1 MTEKQAVEKVLGI
14 ARAQIGTPEG
24 VNNWNIYAQ
33 ELAAFPELFWGGTKQ
48 NQPWC
53 GIIDV
58 WFFYKA
64 FGLNTAVQMLCA
76 DTMPNGM
83 AACEFGAGY
92 FRKAGRWYSSPQPG
106 DIIFYGPTGKE
117 EHQGIVESV
126 NGSAVFTIEGNWS
139 DKVSRRQ
146 LSLRDP
152 TISGYGRPRWYL
164 AVSDDQSED
173 PPVSD
178 PDTTP
183 EPAPAPGRRSY
194 TITLREIRLGDIGVQ
209 VERLQALLIMR
220 GYDCGGT
227 KSRGRE
233 VPDGEFGASTLAA
246 VRDVQL
252 AAGIE
257 IDGIVGQKTM
267 SALLTT

>member
-1 MTEKQAVEKVLGI
+1 MSAAQEVARVLAI
-14 ARAQIGTPEG
+14 ARAQLGTVEG
-24 VNNWNIYAQ
+24 TNNWNSYAQ
-33 ELAAFPELFWGGTKQ
+33 ELEAFPNLFWGGSKQ
-48 NQPWC
+48 NQPYC
-53 GIIDV
+53 GVFCV
-58 WFFYKA
+58 WAFYKA
-64 FGLNTAVQMLCA
+64 FGISKAVQMLCA

-117 EHQGIVESV
+117 EHQGIVESI

-146 LSLRDP
+146 LSIRDP

-183 EPAPAPGRRSY
+183 APAPGRRSY
-194 TITLREIRLGDIGVQ
+194 TITLREIRLGDISVE
-209 VERLQALLIMR
+209 VERLQALLICR

-227 KSRGRE
+227 KIRGRE
-233 VPDGEFGASTLAA
+233 IPDGEFGAATLAA

-252 AAGIE
+252 AANIE
-257 IDGIVGQKTM
+257 VDGIVGQKTM
-267 SALLTT
+267 LALLTT